1 MKHAAKPLG
10 IFPSVHHC
18 RNVDDCR
25 AHTCVPHGTC
35 FDGANSYSCDCDP
48 GFQETEVDGEKVCG
62 NIDDCGDVG
71 CGRYWTCVDLV
82 DGYQCQCVS
91 GCEQITQGHESICAA
106 KSCGNVSVA
115 NSRTWMPLSISYL
128 ESRTILCAEGHS
140 TDSSTQQSLR
150 HLSST
155 AQRGSLFNLQACQLV
170 QCDAMPPMK
179 HINPMI
185 QVECVFGQNLAVQCI
200 DGYLV
205 DGTAGG
211 DTSSSASCSS
221 DGSWTLSDCRPI
233 TCGCFS
239 SPSSGVESPT
249 SAFFDGV
256 LHVSCDS
263 GHSLTQ
269 ASYVHEIAYT
279 CTSFSVVR
287 GLGVPRTEP
296 LRSHSEM
303 W

>member
-1 MKHAAKPLG
+1 MRG
-10 IFPSVHHC
+10 RIFYRFLDTAESSSFVVH
-18 RNVDDCR
+18 
-25 AHTCVPHGTC
+25 
-35 FDGANSYSCDCDP
+35 
-48 GFQETEVDGEKVCG
+48 
-62 NIDDCGDVG
+62 
-71 CGRYWTCVDLV
+71 
-82 DGYQCQCVS
+82 
-91 GCEQITQGHESICAA
+91 
-106 KSCGNVSVA
+106 
-115 NSRTWMPLSISYL
+115 
-128 ESRTILCAEGHS
+128 CAES
-140 TDSSTQQSLR
+140 
-150 HLSST
+150 
-155 AQRGSLFNLQACQLV
+155 GSLFNLQACQLV
-170 QCDAMPPMK
+170 QCDAMPPTK

-185 QVECVFGQNLAVQCI
+185 QVEYVFGQNLAVQCI
-200 DGYLV
+200 DGYSV

-279 CTSFSVVR
+279 CTSSGSYVVSASQ
-287 GLGVPRTEP
+287 GPN
-296 LRSHSEM
+296 H
-303 W
+303 